1 MTIEKIKSD
10 INNQLGNN
18 VNIVLNGSRNKKE
31 HYKGK
36 VVETYNYIF
45 IVKLDNLKIKSFSYA
60 DVLTS
65 TVNLYFNE

>member
-31 HYKGK
+31 HYKRGQW
-36 VVETYNYIF
+36 
-45 IVKLDNLKIKSFSYA
+45 
-60 DVLTS
+60 DV
-65 TVNLYFNE
+65 NIRN